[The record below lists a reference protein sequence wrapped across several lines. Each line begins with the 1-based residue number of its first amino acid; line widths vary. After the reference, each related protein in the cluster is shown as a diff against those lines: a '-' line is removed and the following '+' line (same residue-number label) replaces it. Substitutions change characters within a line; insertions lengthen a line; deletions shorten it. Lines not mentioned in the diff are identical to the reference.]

1 MAAVLAT
8 MIYGVSRVERQFKIA
23 GNNVRATLPRLAFS
37 CAALARVGM
46 RSCARMWAVAR
57 SGGPVPS
64 GHASM
69 LVAGI

>member
-1 MAAVLAT
+1 